1 MPVLQRWFTPLLM
14 LGILLNATGLFSD
27 ILGTDG
33 TLYADVAKH
42 MITHNDWVNLFAYGA
57 DWLDKPHFPFWVTAL
72 SFKIFGLTSFGYKL
86 PGFLF
91 WLVGLRYTYLL
102 AKQLYN
108 KPIAKLSV
116 LVYLIAL
123 HAVIG
128 NFDVRAE
135 PFLTTL
141 TIGAI
146 YNMYCMLQ
154 GNNWRHLVLAALFCA
169 CAVMTKG
176 VFILITISA
185 GFVLFW
191 VIKKDWKQF
200 INPKWWILL
209 LLTFVFMLPELWCLY
224 QQFDTHPEKVVFN
237 TTHVSGIKF
246 FFWDSQFGRF
256 FNTGPIKGSGD
267 LSFFLHTTLWAY
279 LPWSLLLYVS
289 VFAGVF
295 KKRATWQPHMWVVY
309 GSALV
314 TFIIFSV
321 SKFQLPYYI
330 TILFPHF
337 SIMVAAYLS
346 SVQAPATEKRL
357 KAVQAFILLIA
368 MVFAIGLSIFAA
380 LPNMVAVI
388 VCVLALGCWVLF
400 SKSGTFI
407 ENILKTS
414 YGYAAILYLFMNVVF
429 YPTILQYQSS
439 VQAARLVNSKFA
451 NYTVGMTVNNSGFEF
466 YTKPAVARM
475 FNADSIPQYARLH
488 PLVVYTDETGLK
500 NITQQPLQVQV
511 LQRFQD
517 FHISMLTGDFINTKT
532 RSQATHNMFL
542 IKVTPQA
549 N

>member
-1 MPVLQRWFTPLLM
+1 MAVLQRWFNPLLL
-14 LGILLNATGLFSD
+14 LGILLNATGLFTD
-27 ILGTDG
+27 ILETDG

-42 MITHNDWVNLFAYGA
+42 MVTHNDWVNLFAYGA

-72 SFKIFGLTSFGYKL
+72 SFKIVGLTSFGYKL

-91 WLVGLRYTYLL
+91 WLAGLRYTYLL

-108 KPIAKLSV
+108 DTIAKLSV

-141 TIGAI
+141 TMGAI
-146 YNMYCMLQ
+146 YHMYRMLQ
-154 GNNWRHLVLAALFCA
+154 GNHWRHMVLAALFCA

-191 VIKKDWKQF
+191 VIKRDWKQF
-200 INPKWWILL
+200 VTAQWWLLL
-209 LLTFVFMLPELWCLY
+209 LLTFVFTLPELWCLY
-224 QQFDTHPEKVVFN
+224 LQFDTQPEKLVFN
-237 TTHVSGIKF
+237 ATHVSGIKF

-267 LSFFLHTTLWAY
+267 VSFFLHTTLWAY
-279 LPWSLLLYVS
+279 LPWSLLLYIS
-289 VFAGVF
+289 VFASLF
-295 KKRATWQPHMWVVY
+295 KNRKTSQPHLWVIY

-337 SIMVAAYLS
+337 SVMVAAYLS
-346 SVQAPATEKRL
+346 TVQSPTAEKRI
-357 KAVQAFILLIA
+357 KALQVFILVVA
-368 MVFAIGLSIFAA
+368 MVFAIGLSVVAA

-388 VCVLALGCWVLF
+388 ACTLAIGCWALF
-400 SKSGTFI
+400 SKRGTFI
-407 ENILKTS
+407 
-414 YGYAAILYLFMNVVF
+414 
-429 YPTILQYQSS
+429 
-439 VQAARLVNSKFA
+439 
-451 NYTVGMTVNNSGFEF
+451 
-466 YTKPAVARM
+466 
-475 FNADSIPQYARLH
+475 
-488 PLVVYTDETGLK
+488 
-500 NITQQPLQVQV
+500 
-511 LQRFQD
+511 
-517 FHISMLTGDFINTKT
+517 
-532 RSQATHNMFL
+532 
-542 IKVTPQA
+542 
-549 N
+549 

>member
-1 MPVLQRWFTPLLM
+1 MAVLQRWFNPLLL
-14 LGILLNATGLFSD
+14 LGILLNATGLFTD
-27 ILGTDG
+27 ILETDG

-42 MITHNDWVNLFAYGA
+42 MVTHNDWVNLFAYGA

-72 SFKIFGLTSFGYKL
+72 SFKIVGLTSFGYKL

-91 WLVGLRYTYLL
+91 WLAGLRYTYLL
-102 AKQLYN
+102 AEQLYN
-108 KPIAKLSV
+108 DTIAKLSV

-141 TIGAI
+141 TMGAI
-146 YNMYCMLQ
+146 YHMYRMLQ
-154 GNNWRHLVLAALFCA
+154 GNHWRHMVLAAMFCA

-191 VIKKDWKQF
+191 VIKRDWKQF
-200 INPKWWILL
+200 FTAQWWLLL
-209 LLTFVFMLPELWCLY
+209 LLTFVFTLPELWCLY
-224 QQFDTHPEKVVFN
+224 LQFDTHPEKLVFN

-267 LSFFLHTTLWAY
+267 VSFFLHTTLWAY
-279 LPWSLLLYVS
+279 LPWSLLLYVA
-289 VFAGVF
+289 VFASLF
-295 KKRATWQPHMWVVY
+295 KKRKTSQPHLWVIY

-337 SIMVAAYLS
+337 SVMVAAYLS
-346 SVQAPATEKRL
+346 TVQSPTAEKRI
-357 KAVQAFILLIA
+357 KALQVFILVVA
-368 MVFAIGLSIFAA
+368 MVFAIGLSVVAA

-388 VCVLALGCWVLF
+388 TCTLAIGCWALF
-400 SKSGTFI
+400 SKPGTFI
-407 ENILKTS
+407 GNILKIS

-439 VQAARLVNSKFA
+439 VQAARLVNSQYA
-451 NYTVGMTVNNSGFEF
+451 TYAVGMTVNNSGFEF
-466 YTKPAVARM
+466 YTKPTVKRL
-475 FNADSIPQYARLH
+475 FIADSIPQFTKLH

-500 NITQQPLQVQV
+500 NIGLQALQVQV

-517 FHISMLTGDFINTKT
+517 FHISMLTGDFINAKT
-532 RSQATHNMFL
+532 RNQATHTMFL
-542 IKVTPQA
+542 IKVTP
-549 N
+549 